1 MTRQPSTPEA
11 VAEAYLSAWNETDAA
26 ARRTIIDAT
35 WTADATY
42 VDPLAAVAGAGEIAG
57 LIAAVQDRFPGFR
70 FALVGRP
77 DGHGD
82 HVRFTWGLGPDGAE
96 PVVVGT
102 DYVRLSAGRLAAVT
116 GFLDKVPDAAQ

>member
-1 MTRQPSTPEA
+1 MTQQLTAPEA
-11 VAEAYLSAWNETDAA
+11 VAEAYLSAWNETDAT

-35 WTADATY
+35 WAADATY
-42 VDPLAAVAGAGEIAG
+42 ADPLATVCGAGEIAG

-77 DGHGD
+77 DGHGE
-82 HVRFTWGLGPDGAE
+82 HVRFTWGLGPHGAE

-102 DYVRLSAGRLAAVT
+102 DYVRLAEGRLAAVT
-116 GFLDKVPDAAQ
+116 GFLDKVPQ